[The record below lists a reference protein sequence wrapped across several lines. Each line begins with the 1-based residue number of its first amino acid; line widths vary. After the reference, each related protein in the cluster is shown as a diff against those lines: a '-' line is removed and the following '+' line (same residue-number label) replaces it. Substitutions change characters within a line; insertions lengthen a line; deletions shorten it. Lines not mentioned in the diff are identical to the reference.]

1 MKDQLESVLRIPTKE
16 TYAYIELKVVGSA
29 EEIIKTYLTVTD
41 KYKKLEKEW
50 ANDKALPF

>member
-16 TYAYIELKVVGSA
+16 TYAYIEIKVVGSV

-50 ANDKALPF
+50 TNEKSLPF